1 MKVGQWREKFFFTT
15 NKSLYPCDCSRW
27 HQGVFCAGEEPCDSL
42 MARKG
47 VPLWHLAPVGPRWP
61 VGATGVVTRV
71 GQAFGP
77 GATWANVARTL
88 AKPTGGCESATLRV
102 RFQPIT
108 LITFDV
114 PALTRI
120 GGKNESQSRRVA
132 IMASPPWRADAIQ
145 PRCGGTRWGWC
156 RGRNRQPPV
165 GGTIESCCRPGAAPA
180 LCPAGTPRGF
190 RARRAS

>member
-1 MKVGQWREKFFFTT
+1 MKVGHRWEKFFSHEE
-15 NKSLYPCDCSRW
+15 SLSTLAIVP
-27 HQGVFCAGEEPCDSL
+27 AGIRAFFAPGRNHGISL
-42 MARKG
+42 WRVRM
-47 VPLWHLAPVGPRWP
+47 VPLWQTAPVGPRWP
-61 VGATGVVTRV
+61 VGATGATARV
-71 GQAFGP
+71 GQAVGT
-77 GATWANVARTL
+77 GETWANVARTL